1 LVLRAQTNEF
11 IDKTF
16 KHYARYGIIGG
27 SVLAVLAGFG
37 GSLAL
42 ISRKKKI
49 PLGFTGIA
57 LRALG
62 YSTLV
67 CACFTGAIVYG
78 TQKLLGVKNMEEL
91 NVVLR
96 EKIKPKS
103 DAIKGMI
110 TQREVIMNPTVT
122 EQELDEIH
130 EISAVFD
137 TLTQDIEE

>member
-1 LVLRAQTNEF
+1 
-11 IDKTF
+11 
-16 KHYARYGIIGG
+16 
-27 SVLAVLAGFG
+27 VLAVLAGFG
-37 GSLAL
+37 GSLAI
-42 ISRKKKI
+42 ISRKNKI
-49 PLGFTGIA
+49 PLGYTGIA

-62 YSTLV
+62 YSTLM

-78 TQKLLGVKNMEEL
+78 TKKLLGVQNMEEF

-103 DAIKGMI
+103 DAVKGMI
-110 TQREVIMNPTVT
+110 TQREVIMNPTAT

-130 EISAVFD
+130 EISDIFN